1 MRDRLREFAESV
13 RLAPTDKL
21 SERIVRLMLEDVAKD
36 CPMHVLVH
44 LGQSLVECRKNELRE
59 EAGRN

>member
-1 MRDRLREFAESV
+1 MRDHLLEFSESV
-13 RLAPTDKL
+13 RLAPTDRL
-21 SERIVRLMLEDVAKD
+21 AERIVRLMLEDVAKD

-59 EAGRN
+59 EAERN